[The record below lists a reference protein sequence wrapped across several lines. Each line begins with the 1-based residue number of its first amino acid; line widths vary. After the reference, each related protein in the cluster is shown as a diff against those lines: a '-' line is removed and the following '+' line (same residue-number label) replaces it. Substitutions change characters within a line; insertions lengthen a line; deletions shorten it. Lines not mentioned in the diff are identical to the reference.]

1 MTRRIKQAIIGSWIL
16 AAIMCVAM
24 VGGAYMNDRL
34 IAEAPVRSLARVT
47 SVGTL
52 RTAIDFQDVHGS
64 LQSPER
70 GLLYPTGLNEGQ
82 RVWVTYNAARPDVV
96 KVDGRQWTLAFR
108 PALSI
113 LAVASAVAGVLFGLV
128 TEISRRRSAAQSRN
142 QNVTNI

>member
-64 LQSPER
+64 LRSPEPVSYTH
-70 GLLYPTGLNEGQ
+70 LTLPTNRE
-82 RVWVTYNAARPDVV
+82 V
-96 KVDGRQWTLAFR
+96 
-108 PALSI
+108 
-113 LAVASAVAGVLFGLV
+113 
-128 TEISRRRSAAQSRN
+128 
-142 QNVTNI
+142 